1 MPREPDVLLIRV
13 GAYPVCW
20 RRWSIGSNVK
30 HFATEQLAV
39 GCSWFDTCVGWVMSG
54 DKVLVRLSV

>member
-39 GCSWFDTCVGWVMSG
+39 GCSWFDTHAA
-54 DKVLVRLSV
+54 